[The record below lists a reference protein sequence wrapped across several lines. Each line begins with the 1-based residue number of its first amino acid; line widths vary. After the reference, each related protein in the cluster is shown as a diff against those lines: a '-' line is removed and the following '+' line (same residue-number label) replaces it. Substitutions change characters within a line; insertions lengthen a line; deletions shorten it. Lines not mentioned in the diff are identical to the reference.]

1 MGIPTNRLVAI
12 LTPLVFAPLAGWIS
26 VVAADH
32 IPGLNIDSDQLQ
44 QVFIAGALVAFGK
57 AALWLK
63 GWQDFEKAQ
72 TAVPAEVANDI
83 GLASTIDSGSGT
95 PDAGDDPV
103 LADADPDMDPDD
115 DDGAEVDDDDDD
127 DAWQPESDG
136 YATIGTE

>member
-63 GWQDFEKAQ
+63 GWQDYEKVQA
-72 TAVPAEVANDI
+72 AEPAEVVNDI
-83 GLASTIDSGSGT
+83 GLTSTIDSA
-95 PDAGDDPV
+95 AGAPAVDDDPV
-103 LADADPDMDPDD
+103 LGDTDPDMDLDEDAP
-115 DDGAEVDDDDDD
+115 DDDDDD
-127 DAWQPESDG
+127 DAWQPDGDG
-136 YATIGTE
+136 YAAIGTD

>member
-12 LTPLVFAPLAGWIS
+12 LTPLIFAPLAGWIS

-72 TAVPAEVANDI
+72 AAVPEEVANDI
-83 GLASTIDSGSGT
+83 GLASTIDPAAGT
-95 PDAGDDPV
+95 PDVDDGPA
-103 LADADPDMDPDD
+103 LADVDPDPDPDD
-115 DDGAEVDDDDDD
+115 DDSDDDDD
-127 DAWQPESDG
+127 DAWQPESNG
-136 YATIGTE
+136 YAAIGTD

>member
-44 QVFIAGALVAFGK
+44 QVFIAGALIAFGK
-57 AALWLK
+57 AGLWLK
-63 GWQDFEKAQ
+63 GWQDFEKVQA
-72 TAVPAEVANDI
+72 AVPEEVANDI
-83 GLASTIDSGSGT
+83 SLSGTIDPGAGA
-95 PDAGDDPV
+95 PVVDDAPT
-103 LADADPDMDPDD
+103 LADVDPDPDPDD
-115 DDGAEVDDDDDD
+115 EDTDDDD

-136 YATIGTE
+136 YATVGTD

>member
-32 IPGLNIDSDQLQ
+32 IPGLNIDGDQLQ

-63 GWQDFEKAQ
+63 GWQDFEKTQA
-72 TAVPAEVANDI
+72 AVPDAVANDI
-83 GLASTIDSGSGT
+83 GLASTID
-95 PDAGDDPV
+95 AGAGAPAVDDDPA
-103 LADADPDMDPDD
+103 LADADPDMDPDAD
-115 DDGAEVDDDDDD
+115 VGAGDDDDDD

-136 YATIGTE
+136 YAAIGTD

>member
-12 LTPLVFAPLAGWIS
+12 LTPLIFAPLAGWIS
-26 VVAADH
+26 VVAADN

-72 TAVPAEVANDI
+72 TVVPEEVANDI
-83 GLASTIDSGSGT
+83 GLSSTIDPG
-95 PDAGDDPV
+95 AGAPVADDEPA
-103 LADADPDMDPDD
+103 LADADPDLDPDD
-115 DDGAEVDDDDDD
+115 EDAGDDDD

-136 YATIGTE
+136 YAAIGTD